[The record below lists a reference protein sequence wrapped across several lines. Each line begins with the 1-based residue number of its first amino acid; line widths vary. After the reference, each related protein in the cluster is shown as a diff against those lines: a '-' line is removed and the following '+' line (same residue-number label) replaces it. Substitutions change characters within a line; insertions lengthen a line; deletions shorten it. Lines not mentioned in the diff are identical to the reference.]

1 MLKIKKS
8 KNGNSVPTWMVTF
21 ADLMTL
27 LLTFFVL
34 LLSYSSMDAKKYKQ
48 ASDSLYRAFH
58 KNKFIGEESG
68 GRSMIK
74 LPSHH
79 QDTAPQKKQKR
90 KEVEK
95 EKEIEKEIK
104 KKIEEK
110 KQREKII
117 NKWYDKTKVTLSKEI
132 GDNVLHIKKLENG
145 ILVSVKEH
153 FAFTSG
159 SEKLQ
164 ASFIPHLKKIASI
177 FPAGKAKII
186 VAGHTD
192 SQPIVSNHTTFRSNW
207 DLSTLRATSVVHKL
221 LKITDIPA
229 DKVIAQGHADSKP
242 IASNKTRK
250 GRLINRRVEITLLPV
265 SVSSSKPL
273 KGGNINEQP

>member
-8 KNGNSVPTWMVTF
+8 KNGNTVPTWMVTF

-48 ASDSLYRAFH
+48 ASDSLAKAFN
-58 KNKFIGEESG
+58 KNKFIGEEAG
-68 GRSMIK
+68 GKSMIK

-79 QDTAPQKKQKR
+79 QGAAPQKKQEQVK
-90 KEVEK
+90 KEK
-95 EKEIEKEIK
+95 EKKTEN
-104 KKIEEK
+104 
-110 KQREKII
+110 II
-117 NKWYDKTKVTLSKEI
+117 DKWFDKTKAILKKEI
-132 GDNVLHIKKLENG
+132 DDNVLHVKKLKNG
-145 ILVSVKEH
+145 ILISVKEH

-177 FPAGKAKII
+177 FPAGKAKIV

-192 SQPIVSNHTTFRSNW
+192 SQPIVTNHETFRSNW

-221 LKITDIPA
+221 LEITDVPA
-229 DKVIAQGHADSKP
+229 DMVIAQGHADTKP
-242 IASNKTRK
+242 IASNKTKR
-250 GRLINRRVEITLLPV
+250 GRTMNRRVEITLLPET
-265 SVSSSKPL
+265 VSSPKPL
-273 KGGNINEQP
+273 KGGNVNEKP